1 MTPEP
6 KFKEPNMHFESI
18 GPKWHNETSLRTDHV
33 FYSFYKL
40 MKKYVY
46 IQNKLYEHIKQ
57 IIDEEQTFTKEKEVN
72 I

>member
-1 MTPEP
+1 
-6 KFKEPNMHFESI
+6 
-18 GPKWHNETSLRTDHV
+18 
-33 FYSFYKL
+33 